1 MTVSESIIR
10 WLYGFNSEQYW
21 NISKIDTDLQ
31 DAKVDS
37 FSLVKE
43 PVRNVKSYV
52 SGRKVYT
59 EHYMIR
65 ARLSSNLD
73 IERVEN
79 LGFGEALEEFV
90 KNKNLKEEYPDIP
103 DAKVR
108 NIEVTTPFYLGITE
122 NNNSIYQMTIAI
134 KYEKEK

>member
-1 MTVSESIIR
+1 MTVSESIIN
-10 WLYGFNSEQYW
+10 WLYGFNSEEFW
-21 NISKIDTDLQ
+21 SMPKIDTDLQ
-31 DAKVDS
+31 GAKVDS
-37 FSLVKE
+37 FSLIKE
-43 PVRNVKSYV
+43 PVQNVKSYV

-73 IERVEN
+73 IERIEN
-79 LGFGEALEEFV
+79 LGFGEVLEEYV
-90 KNKNLKEEYPDIP
+90 KAKNLAEEYPNIP

-108 NIEVTTPFYLGITE
+108 SIGVTTPFYLGVTE

-134 KYEKEK
+134 QYEKEK